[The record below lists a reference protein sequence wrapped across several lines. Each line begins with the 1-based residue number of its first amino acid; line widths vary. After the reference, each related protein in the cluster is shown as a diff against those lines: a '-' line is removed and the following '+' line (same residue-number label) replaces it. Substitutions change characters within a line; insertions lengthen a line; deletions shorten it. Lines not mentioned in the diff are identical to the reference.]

1 MSFSMAISAML
12 TSLLSS
18 GFSASQSASL
28 QDSPLHLNNLSV
40 VNKDWS
46 RCPWTA
52 NRCSPSRAM
61 KEFHNGLPRNLA
73 SDKLRCFG
81 LSSECQA
88 HVTWPAP
95 ASSGTPDPMRQERAE
110 ISQNSNAEPV
120 PLDEISKPLAM
131 LMRDAANVDQCGSF
145 NAAQFELSSFEQL
158 KQARAQLG
166 ETSSCRWTGRPGQ
179 VSNLVDVVIEMGVS
193 GRKQHPTPAL
203 AANCAN
209 GSDRAV
215 TMSSISKQPAL
226 TVGITAN
233 NFPRAESHGDRWLMP
248 PAGINSIRSLDNL
261 LMPNSSRSWLRQ
273 CSRAP
278 PLPFGSPVSPASH
291 GKQGHQGRTGLTLA
305 GAARQAAAAAGCQN
319 AGARMVFNSSIPK
332 LSQMREPALLEVAGL
347 PICNNQQQGEGRR
360 TVFNARRNWSRG
372 WRHATCSG
380 GVGTQVR
387 VAFGEHLRVAQAGL
401 EQLTASQVRLNC
413 GRLLWRGLIGWVDFA
428 VFARLIGQ
436 HWPLCLAR
444 RLLWASSAGCR
455 WLDPIRHFS
464 DFPDDL
470 VHTLVRPVE
479 LGQLSQFEL
488 RVGQADQVSGLQLHG
503 LWPVLVVLLSALD
516 LGPQSLSHNSFCL
529 GQSALM
535 FGNGYLQQPQ
545 GYPAPSTANYQPNQL
560 TRSSAQQPGIHQM
573 SPPANIRSP
582 QQQQRSLHPDQMPS
596 AVHVLEDDLRRFQ
609 ASASLSSSGTCHYES
624 GPANIGRPP
633 PLVTSVDRLI
643 MTDCG
648 SSLPTFM
655 RPTLSSVPRTS
666 DLLKSSG
673 GLAMGLIVAPMM
685 PATKSGSGGSVAI
698 ATSGLG
704 GCGGG
709 GEDSIVRCIR
719 CRAYM
724 SPYMA
729 WLDGGRRFQCGFCGA
744 RTDTP
749 QSYFAHLD
757 QTGCRVDAAYRPEL
771 RLGSYELPA
780 PGLEYRRGDRATFN
794 ESPPPGIVFAI
805 DVSYRAVHSGLTALV
820 CDHLRRRL
828 PAFLPSETAP
838 DGQTRISPRVGF
850 LTYDRS
856 VYFYNLSASLSQPQS
871 LIVSDLEEPFAP
883 LGAAISGGFLVD
895 LSSSAT
901 LIDQLLESIPQQFA
915 GTAVSDIILGPVV
928 EATLDAFTSCGSV
941 GKLVLLH
948 TGLPT
953 CESAPGKL
961 LQRDNRKLLGTEKES
976 SLLSPVGDYYEA
988 LAKRCSD
995 SGLGVD
1001 LFVCT
1006 DAAYADLATL
1016 GQLPFITG
1024 GSLYK
1029 YASFRSDTHGTQLAS
1044 DLELAVSNCLA
1055 FDCSM
1060 RIRTSAGISCSD
1072 IHGGFNIVG
1081 EGILE
1086 AGAFSSDR
1094 AVAVELRHDSKL
1106 ADDDAEPVLAQC
1118 ALLYTGLSGHR
1129 RVRVHNLA
1137 LATTG
1142 QLADMYRSADVDAT
1156 LNLLVKAA
1164 LKLLLKKGPL
1174 EARSALVSRCVGILT
1189 AYRRHCV
1196 SAGSSIGQLILPET
1210 LKLMPVYVNAIVKS
1224 DAFQGA
1230 DISTDDRSYL
1240 MYLCSMMDAVASNVY
1255 FYPRLMPVHHLP
1267 PSREADDESDSDE
1280 AQDGVGDGEE
1290 SDSADLCE
1298 LNLKQIRCS
1307 VDRLKQNG
1315 VYLLENGIV
1324 MFLWLGSKVSSTWLL
1339 SVFGVNSVANV
1350 RCDQTELPRL
1360 DTPAS
1365 RLIRRLVDEIRL
1377 RRRRHLRL
1385 YIVRPGDKFESWFL
1399 NFLVEDRASDFSTS
1413 GEGWGSSYVDFLL
1426 HVHKEIR
1433 SKLG

>member
-1 MSFSMAISAML
+1 LLFDNCLSMK
-12 TSLLSS
+12 
-18 GFSASQSASL
+18 SQKPEL
-28 QDSPLHLNNLSV
+28 QQ
-40 VNKDWS
+40 KQW
-46 RCPWTA
+46 
-52 NRCSPSRAM
+52 
-61 KEFHNGLPRNLA
+61 
-73 SDKLRCFG
+73 
-81 LSSECQA
+81 
-88 HVTWPAP
+88 AP
-95 ASSGTPDPMRQERAE
+95 AQY
-110 ISQNSNAEPV
+110 NS
-120 PLDEISKPLAM
+120 
-131 LMRDAANVDQCGSF
+131 
-145 NAAQFELSSFEQL
+145 
-158 KQARAQLG
+158 
-166 ETSSCRWTGRPGQ
+166 TGR
-179 VSNLVDVVIEMGVS
+179 D
-193 GRKQHPTPAL
+193 T
-203 AANCAN
+203 
-209 GSDRAV
+209 
-215 TMSSISKQPAL
+215 
-226 TVGITAN
+226 
-233 NFPRAESHGDRWLMP
+233 
-248 PAGINSIRSLDNL
+248 L
-261 LMPNSSRSWLRQ
+261 LRMDSRL
-273 CSRAP
+273 
-278 PLPFGSPVSPASH
+278 
-291 GKQGHQGRTGLTLA
+291 GHQCHLVNTMGLLVNCNCHRHIRVIRPHIRPRVIRLHT
-305 GAARQAAAAAGCQN
+305 RP
-319 AGARMVFNSSIPK
+319 RVIRPK
-332 LSQMREPALLEVAGL
+332 SHP
-347 PICNNQQQGEGRR
+347 P
-360 TVFNARRNWSRG
+360 S
-372 WRHATCSG
+372 H
-380 GVGTQVR
+380 
-387 VAFGEHLRVAQAGL
+387 
-401 EQLTASQVRLNC
+401 
-413 GRLLWRGLIGWVDFA
+413 
-428 VFARLIGQ
+428 
-436 HWPLCLAR
+436 P
-444 RLLWASSAGCR
+444 
-455 WLDPIRHFS
+455 
-464 DFPDDL
+464 
-470 VHTLVRPVE
+470 
-479 LGQLSQFEL
+479 
-488 RVGQADQVSGLQLHG
+488 
-503 LWPVLVVLLSALD
+503 
-516 LGPQSLSHNSFCL
+516 PQSHPPQAFPPPQPPQSHPPQAFPPPQPP
-529 GQSALM
+529 QSHPPQGFPPPQPPQSHPPQGFPPQQPPQSHPPQGFPPPQPPQSHPPQGFPPPQAPQRHPPPPPTQ
-535 FGNGYLQQPQ
+535 GYPQQPQ

-560 TRSSAQQPGIHQM
+560 TQSSAQQPGIHQM

-609 ASASLSSSGTCHYES
+609 ASASLSSSGTRHYES

-698 ATSGLG
+698 ATSELG
-704 GCGGG
+704 GSGGGG

-757 QTGCRVDAAYRPEL
+757 QTGCRVDAAYRLEL

-838 DGQTRISPRVGF
+838 DGQTQISPRVGF

-856 VYFYNLSASLSQPQS
+856 VHFYNLSASLSQPQS

-1006 DAAYADLATL
+1006 DAAYADVATL

-1029 YASFRSDTHGTQLAS
+1029 YASFRSDTHGNQLAS

-1174 EARSALVSRCVGILT
+1174 EARSALVSPCVGILT

-1196 SAGSSIGQLILPET
+1196 SAGSSMGQLILPET
-1210 LKLMPVYVNAIVKS
+1210 LKLLPVYVNAIVKS

-1399 NFLVEDRASDFSTS
+1399 NFLVEDRASDFSAN

>member
-1 MSFSMAISAML
+1 LLFDNCLSMK
-12 TSLLSS
+12 
-18 GFSASQSASL
+18 SQKPEL
-28 QDSPLHLNNLSV
+28 QQ
-40 VNKDWS
+40 KQW
-46 RCPWTA
+46 
-52 NRCSPSRAM
+52 
-61 KEFHNGLPRNLA
+61 
-73 SDKLRCFG
+73 
-81 LSSECQA
+81 
-88 HVTWPAP
+88 AP
-95 ASSGTPDPMRQERAE
+95 AQYNSTGVSQAVAPPPARHPAQNGQQTRA
-110 ISQNSNAEPV
+110 PV
-120 PLDEISKPLAM
+120 PPSQYNGP
-131 LMRDAANVDQCGSF
+131 
-145 NAAQFELSSFEQL
+145 
-158 KQARAQLG
+158 
-166 ETSSCRWTGRPGQ
+166 PGQ
-179 VSNLVDVVIEMGVS
+179 
-193 GRKQHPTPAL
+193 
-203 AANCAN
+203 
-209 GSDRAV
+209 
-215 TMSSISKQPAL
+215 
-226 TVGITAN
+226 
-233 NFPRAESHGDRWLMP
+233 
-248 PAGINSIRSLDNL
+248 
-261 LMPNSSRSWLRQ
+261 
-273 CSRAP
+273 
-278 PLPFGSPVSPASH
+278 
-291 GKQGHQGRTGLTLA
+291 
-305 GAARQAAAAAGCQN
+305 
-319 AGARMVFNSSIPK
+319 
-332 LSQMREPALLEVAGL
+332 
-347 PICNNQQQGEGRR
+347 
-360 TVFNARRNWSRG
+360 
-372 WRHATCSG
+372 
-380 GVGTQVR
+380 
-387 VAFGEHLRVAQAGL
+387 
-401 EQLTASQVRLNC
+401 
-413 GRLLWRGLIGWVDFA
+413 
-428 VFARLIGQ
+428 
-436 HWPLCLAR
+436 
-444 RLLWASSAGCR
+444 
-455 WLDPIRHFS
+455 
-464 DFPDDL
+464 
-470 VHTLVRPVE
+470 
-479 LGQLSQFEL
+479 
-488 RVGQADQVSGLQLHG
+488 LQLPQAYQSH
-503 LWPVLVVLLSALD
+503 PPPHP
-516 LGPQSLSHNSFCL
+516 PQSHPPPHPPQSHPPQGFPPPHPP
-529 GQSALM
+529 QSHPPSHPPQSHPPQGFPPPQPPQSHPPQGFPPQQPPQSHPPQGFPPPQPPQSHPPQGFPPPQAPQRHPPPPPTQ
-535 FGNGYLQQPQ
+535 GYPQQPQ

-560 TRSSAQQPGIHQM
+560 TQSSAQQPGIHQM

-609 ASASLSSSGTCHYES
+609 ASASLSSSGTRHYES

-698 ATSGLG
+698 ATSELG
-704 GCGGG
+704 GSGGGG

-757 QTGCRVDAAYRPEL
+757 QTGCRVDAAYRLEL

-838 DGQTRISPRVGF
+838 DGQTQISPRVGF

-856 VYFYNLSASLSQPQS
+856 VHFYNLSASLSQPQS

-1006 DAAYADLATL
+1006 DAAYADVATL

-1029 YASFRSDTHGTQLAS
+1029 YASFRSDTHGNQLAS

-1174 EARSALVSRCVGILT
+1174 EARSALVSPCVGILT

-1196 SAGSSIGQLILPET
+1196 SAGSSMGQLILPET
-1210 LKLMPVYVNAIVKS
+1210 LKLLPVYVNAIVKS

-1399 NFLVEDRASDFSTS
+1399 NFLVEDRASDFSAN